1 MTSKIDNILD
11 YYKGN
16 LAYTYF
22 LLDLAYGSTENSNYI
37 LEKKN
42 INAAMIGC
50 ISNILL
56 GIKEELVQRQENDI
70 VSKVLLKE
78 LENSVD
84 QIATKTEHG
93 YEINSYVFKDAPSV
107 VAELRNKI
115 AHGAFTLDL
124 DHNRIILNMTDGNV
138 IINIDKL
145 STFIVMGLRSYLDN
159 SPKKENGNV
168 YERKLVILNKVDTER
183 EKKIDNKKELLLF
196 MKKIRYL
203 NIVLESTD
211 GSKIPN
217 WLINRLEIVIKE
229 YSISNDNNCLLNF
242 EKKLGSS
249 YKMSIKRNKI
259 SYDVIDKVADGIL
272 NMAQENIDYNSQ
284 IHLIGLE
291 LHRNIEKD
299 YETLRPIISNLN
311 NLIMLKAIKKYNTID
326 KEVLKD
332 KITKEYNMTYISY
345 DSLVSSSIAMFNS
358 LFSYARDDVYNN
370 SNKFTLIENN
380 GLDYGKLDLK
390 EFDILELNIDDSR
403 YLELVSQVNKSKKEL
418 EENNKKLAELIKS
431 KAIVEGKGNI
441 TASEKI
447 KASIN
452 LLTNKQSLLLAKVVS
467 KQNELKVFIEYCK
480 NNSDYL
486 KNECIIEGIRNSISH
501 GNYRVIAESSLEDCK
516 IIFEDIYEGELTFK
530 TQIKVL
536 DFINLLVNNHNIISN
551 FVDDKK
557 NKKLSLKS

>member
-1 MTSKIDNILD
+1 MMSKIDNILD

-22 LLDLAYGSTENSNYI
+22 LLDLSYGSTDKSNYI

-42 INAAMIGC
+42 INAATIGC

-56 GIKEELVQRQENDI
+56 AIKEDLVERCENDI
-70 VSKVLLKE
+70 VSKILLKE

-84 QIATKTEHG
+84 QIATKTEYG
-93 YEINSYVFKDAPSV
+93 YEINNYVFKDAPSV

-124 DHNRIILNMTDGNV
+124 DHNRIILNMPDSNV

-145 STFIVMGLRSYLDN
+145 STFIAMGLKSYLQN
-159 SPKKENGNV
+159 NPKKANGSI
-168 YERKLVILNKVDTER
+168 YERNLVVLNKIDTKR
-183 EKKIDNKKELLLF
+183 NKKINNKKELLLL
-196 MKKIRYL
+196 MKKIRSL

-211 GSKIPN
+211 DSKIPN
-217 WLINRLEIVIKE
+217 WLIDRLEIVIKE
-229 YSISNDNNCLLNF
+229 YSISSDNSSLLKF
-242 EKKLGSS
+242 EKELGSN
-249 YKMSIKRNKI
+249 YKISIKRNKI
-259 SYDVIDKVADGIL
+259 SNDILDKVTDMIL
-272 NMAQENIDYNSQ
+272 NMSPEDIDYNSQ
-284 IHLIGLE
+284 ISLIGLE
-291 LHRNIEKD
+291 LQRNMEKD
-299 YETLRPIISNLN
+299 CDTLKPIISNLN
-311 NLIMLKAIKKYNTID
+311 NLIMLKTIKKYDTID
-326 KEVLKD
+326 IEVLKD
-332 KITKEYNMTYISY
+332 KIIKEYNMIYINY

-358 LFSYARDDVYNN
+358 LFSYARDDVYKN
-370 SNKFTLIENN
+370 SNKFTLTENN

-390 EFDILELNIDDSR
+390 EFNILEINIDSSR

-418 EENNKKLAELIKS
+418 EENNKKLSELAES
-431 KAIVEGKGNI
+431 KIAVEKKGNI

-447 KASIN
+447 STSID
-452 LLTNKQSLLLAKVVS
+452 LLTKKQSLLLAKIVS
-467 KQNELKVFIEYCK
+467 KQDELKVFIEYCK

-486 KNECIIEGIRNSISH
+486 RNECIIEGIRNSISH
-501 GNYRVIAESSLEDCK
+501 GNYKVIAESSLEECK

-530 TQIKVL
+530 AQIKVL

>member
-1 MTSKIDNILD
+1 M
-11 YYKGN
+11 
-16 LAYTYF
+16 
-22 LLDLAYGSTENSNYI
+22 
-37 LEKKN
+37 
-42 INAAMIGC
+42 
-50 ISNILL
+50 
-56 GIKEELVQRQENDI
+56 
-70 VSKVLLKE
+70 
-78 LENSVD
+78 
-84 QIATKTEHG
+84 
-93 YEINSYVFKDAPSV
+93 
-107 VAELRNKI
+107 
-115 AHGAFTLDL
+115 DL

-145 STFIVMGLRSYLDN
+145 STFIVMGLKSYLDN

-242 EKKLGSS
+242 EKELGSS

-311 NLIMLKAIKKYNTID
+311 NLIMLKTIKKYNTID

-431 KAIVEGKGNI
+431 KAIVEEKGNI
-441 TASEKI
+441 AASEKI
-447 KASIN
+447 TANID
-452 LLTNKQSLLLAKVVS
+452 LLKNKQSILLTKVAS
-467 KQNELKVFIEYCK
+467 KQNELKVFIDYCK

-486 KNECIIEGIRNSISH
+486 RNECIIEGIRNAISH
-501 GNYRVIAESSLEDCK
+501 GNYKVIAESSLEECK

-530 TQIKVL
+530 AQIKVL

-551 FVDDKK
+551 FVDNKK
-557 NKKLSLKS
+557 NKKLSLKI

>member
-22 LLDLAYGSTENSNYI
+22 LLDLAYGSTQNSNYI

-93 YEINSYVFKDAPSV
+93 YEINNYVFKDAPSV

-159 SPKKENGNV
+159 SPKKESGNV

-242 EKKLGSS
+242 EKELGSS

-259 SYDVIDKVADGIL
+259 SYDVLAKVADGIL

-311 NLIMLKAIKKYNTID
+311 NLIMLKTIKKYNTID

-431 KAIVEGKGNI
+431 KAIVEEKGNI

-447 KASIN
+447 TANID
-452 LLTNKQSLLLAKVVS
+452 LLKNKQSILLTKVAS
-467 KQNELKVFIEYCK
+467 KQNELKVFIDYCK

-486 KNECIIEGIRNSISH
+486 RNECIIEGIRNSISH
-501 GNYRVIAESSLEDCK
+501 GNYRVIAESSLEECK

-530 TQIKVL
+530 AQIKVL
-536 DFINLLVNNHNIISN
+536 DFITLLVNNHNIISN
-551 FVDDKK
+551 FVDNKK
-557 NKKLSLKS
+557 NKKLSLKI

>member
-22 LLDLAYGSTENSNYI
+22 LLDLARGSTENSNYI

-42 INAAMIGC
+42 INAAIIGC

-56 GIKEELVQRQENDI
+56 AIKEDLVQRKENDI

-93 YEINSYVFKDAPSV
+93 YEINNYVFKDAPSV

-145 STFIVMGLRSYLDN
+145 STFIVMGLKSYLDN
-159 SPKKENGNV
+159 SSKKENGNV

-242 EKKLGSS
+242 EKELGSS

-259 SYDVIDKVADGIL
+259 SYDVLDKVADVIL

-284 IHLIGLE
+284 IYLIGLE
-291 LHRNIEKD
+291 LHRNMEKD

-332 KITKEYNMTYISY
+332 KITKEYGMTYINY

-390 EFDILELNIDDSR
+390 EFDILKLNIDDSR
-403 YLELVSQVNKSKKEL
+403 YLELVSQVNKSNKEL

-441 TASEKI
+441 AASEKI

-501 GNYRVIAESSLEDCK
+501 GNYKVIAESSIEDCK

-557 NKKLSLKS
+557 NKKISLKS

>member
-93 YEINSYVFKDAPSV
+93 YEINNYVFKDAPSV

-145 STFIVMGLRSYLDN
+145 STFIVMGLKSYLDN
-159 SPKKENGNV
+159 SPKKESGNV

-229 YSISNDNNCLLNF
+229 YSISNDNNYLLNF
-242 EKKLGSS
+242 EKELGSS

-452 LLTNKQSLLLAKVVS
+452 LLKNKQSLLLAKVVS
-467 KQNELKVFIEYCK
+467 KQNELKVFINYCK

-486 KNECIIEGIRNSISH
+486 K
-501 GNYRVIAESSLEDCK
+501 K
-516 IIFEDIYEGELTFK
+516 
-530 TQIKVL
+530 
-536 DFINLLVNNHNIISN
+536 
-551 FVDDKK
+551 
-557 NKKLSLKS
+557 